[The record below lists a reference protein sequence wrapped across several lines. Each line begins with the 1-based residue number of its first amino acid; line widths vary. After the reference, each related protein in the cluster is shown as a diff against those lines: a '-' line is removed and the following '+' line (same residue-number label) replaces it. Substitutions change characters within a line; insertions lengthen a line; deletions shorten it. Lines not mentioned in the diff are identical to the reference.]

1 MTVPAGVGQETSVD
15 TICRAEGAEPF
26 VEASASQDE
35 DAAALAEALA
45 APANMITAEFIL
57 EE

>member
-26 VEASASQDE
+26 VEASAFQDE
-35 DAAALAEALA
+35 DAAALDEALA
-45 APANMITAEFIL
+45 APANMVTAEFIL